1 MKNKTPKTV
10 VPNQSLFEHTKK
22 KKKKKDHTILHQQR
36 ESSSKLEI
44 P

>member
-1 MKNKTPKTV
+1 MKKKTPKTV
-10 VPNQSLFEHTKK
+10 IPIQSLFEPTK